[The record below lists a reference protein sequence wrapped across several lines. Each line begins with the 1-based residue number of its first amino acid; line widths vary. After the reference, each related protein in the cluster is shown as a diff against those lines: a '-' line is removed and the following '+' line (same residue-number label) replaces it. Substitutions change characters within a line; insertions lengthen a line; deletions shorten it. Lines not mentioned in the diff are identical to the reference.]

1 MITKFATVTSI
12 IAFAFTG
19 AVAQAKVYDASE
31 SEIGVTEQMLLQSID
46 QAPALFGCEIGSVD
60 RPARSSADQAH
71 KGKMPDIFA
80 GNYDILNSSAETDAC
95 PVPMPSPDQYR
106 NFAAR

>member
-31 SEIGVTEQMLLQSID
+31 SEIGVKLKRI
-46 QAPALFGCEIGSVD
+46 FGIAVFLEFRQI
-60 RPARSSADQAH
+60 
-71 KGKMPDIFA
+71 
-80 GNYDILNSSAETDAC
+80 
-95 PVPMPSPDQYR
+95 
-106 NFAAR
+106 